1 MESKISIRRMILGVN
16 ICIYETLKSF
26 VETFTEFPIIKHL
39 FLVTVMYVKY
49 EFFYLILTKLKFTV

>member
-26 VETFTEFPIIKHL
+26 VETFTSYNQITIFKERYVHPKQIFI
-39 FLVTVMYVKY
+39 FDTVAY
-49 EFFYLILTKLKFTV
+49 KLYKI